1 CLLPVDIAF
10 RSCDGILIWTH
21 KTMLEH
27 LSEGFPG
34 ADLVF
39 TTDEAVS
46 LTEYSL
52 VLRSLFERM
61 HLRKHA
67 RLSGK
72 LYSDVFEL
80 VEAAEKYLV
89 YSVMASS
96 FRHGVTYDYPEIVDQ
111 AAPFIINTHPNEI
124 ASRFRNHPTIVVA
137 WTPYR
142 NAFLEVAELVTS
154 EPPEWL
160 SKKRRPHECEEWDHY
175 FRCVK
180 RNLPRRATDCLFHLI
195 GKDITWFKDILS
207 KDTSSMRSSSST
219 LGTESRTARAWRRT
233 IKACWRGWRCGGK
246 RPPFMVVDCSSSDQ
260 LPASSLPSSR
270 NALILLSMLSIVSG
284 CQIPVDLVLQSSDK
298 VLIGAHKAN
307 LEAWSDGFP
316 SANSIEDTHK
326 PVDLTE
332 TAEILKLLMQGMHK
346 TRFAPWATLSCDT
359 VFALSEAA
367 KKYFVYSV
375 MAGCRG
381 YMYGWPDGQG

>member
-1 CLLPVDIAF
+1 MMDQTLTQTPNQLTDVKCTAF
-10 RSCDGILIWTH
+10 RSGDGILIWTH

-39 TTDEAVS
+39 ATDEAVC
-46 LTEYSL
+46 LTERSL

-67 RLSGK
+67 RLSK
-72 LYSDVFEL
+72 TFFSDGFEL
-80 VEAAEKYLV
+80 AEAAEKYLV
-89 YSVMASS
+89 YSVMASCAEYIERIAS
-96 FRHGVTYDYPEIVDQ
+96 KRVYSMAAFRHGVKYDYTEVIDQ
-111 AAPFIINTHPNEI
+111 AAPYIIDTHPNEI
-124 ASRFRNHPTIVVA
+124 ASRFRNHPAIVVA
-137 WTPYR
+137 WTAYR
-142 NAFLEVAELVTS
+142 NAFLEVAEFVTS

-160 SKKRRPHECEEWDHY
+160 SKKRHPHECEQWDPY
-175 FRCVK
+175 FREVK
-180 RNLPRRATDCLFHLI
+180 RKLPRRATDCLRRLQ
-195 GKDITWFKDILS
+195 GKDITWFQEALSANANLLADCPNGSCSKRVDAWKD
-207 KDTSSMRSSSST
+207 RC
-219 LGTESRTARAWRRT
+219 ETALWSIRE
-233 IKACWRGWRCGGK
+233 
-246 RPPFMVVDCSSSDQ
+246 FM
-260 LPASSLPSSR
+260 
-270 NALILLSMLSIVSG
+270 SG

-316 SANSIEDTHK
+316 SANSVDDTHE

-346 TRFAPWATLSCDT
+346 TRFTPWATLSCDT

-375 MAGCRG
+375 MAGCRE